1 MPKRILNKFAPRWI
15 IFSCDLILITG
26 IFLFSYFLVR
36 HFLVD
41 LPHVIDFTPALFIN
55 AAIFIIC
62 IRVFPIYK
70 GIIRYS
76 EINDIIRIVK
86 FAVMQ
91 FICWVTVYLTVS
103 NDFIAKTIPLSMLFI
118 NLFGVIFILVSFR
131 LLVKEIYFKAISKP
145 TVTHKAIIY
154 GAGAMGQVAKKVLE
168 QDTKNNTIVLGYI
181 DDSPSKIGK
190 NLEGLPIYNTS
201 GEKLVSLLKDK
212 GITQVF
218 IGIDKLSVERK
229 IAITDLCAP
238 LNIKINV
245 IPHASQWAGGLF
257 QKNQVRELNIEELL
271 ERDEIILPND
281 IIQDTYQ
288 NATVLVTGA
297 AGSIGSEIC
306 RQLAKIRFKKLILLD
321 QSESGLFDLEY
332 ELKNKDKKSL
342 DLHIEIASVRD
353 KVRMKK
359 VFSNHKP
366 DIVFHAAAYKHV
378 PLMET
383 FPCEAILTNVFGT
396 RLIAELSLFYNVKK
410 FVLISTDKAVNPTN
424 IMGATKRISEM
435 YIQALS
441 DNKDAVTQFI
451 ITRFGNVLGS
461 AGSVVATFKK
471 QINAGGPITI
481 THPEITRYFMT
492 IPEASKL
499 VLEAGKIGKSG
510 DILLFDMGKPVKIMD
525 LATRMIQLAGL
536 KPIEDIAIIQT
547 QLRPGEKM
555 FEELFKDSEEF
566 VETDH
571 PRILK
576 AKKCS
581 KSNTEFLSLLDDLE
595 KEALSHNNEM
605 IPFILRKMLPEF
617 NPYLYLNKT
626 AMIAEK

>member
-15 IFSCDLILITG
+15 IFCCDLILITG

-36 HFLVD
+36 RFLFD
-41 LPHVIDFTPALFIN
+41 LPHVIDFLPILAIN
-55 AAIFIIC
+55 MLIYIVCVF
-62 IRVFPIYK
+62 VFPIYK
-70 GIIRYS
+70 GIIRFS

-86 FAVMQ
+86 FAGLQ
-91 FICWVTVYLTVS
+91 FAMWLAIYFTV
-103 NDFIAKTIPLSMLFI
+103 NHDFIVKIVPLSLLFI
-118 NLFGVIFILVSFR
+118 NLFGVIFVLVSFR
-131 LLVKEIYFKAISKP
+131 LLVKEIYFKALSKP
-145 TVTHKAIIY
+145 ASVNRAIIY
-154 GAGAMGQVAKKVLE
+154 GAGSMGQVSKKVLE
-168 QDTKNNTIVLGYI
+168 QDIKNNTVVVGFI
-181 DDSPSKIGK
+181 DDSPAKIGK
-190 NLEGLPIYNTS
+190 NLEGLPIYNAS
-201 GEKLVSLLKDK
+201 GEKLVSILREKEVNQL
-212 GITQVF
+212 F

-229 IAITDLCAP
+229 IAITDICVP

-271 ERDEIILPND
+271 ERDEIILPQSL
-281 IIQDTYQ
+281 IQETYM
-288 NATVLVTGA
+288 NSTVLVTGA

-306 RQLAKIRFKKLILLD
+306 RQLAKIHFKKLILLD

-332 ELKNKDKKSL
+332 ELKHKDKKNL

-359 VFSNHKP
+359 IFSTHKP

-378 PLMET
+378 PLMEV
-383 FPCEAILTNVFGT
+383 FPCEAILTNIFGT

-435 YIQALS
+435 YIQTLS
-441 DNKDAVTQFI
+441 DHEHSNTQFI
-451 ITRFGNVLGS
+451 TTRFGNVLGS

-471 QINAGGPITI
+471 QINEGGPVTI

-499 VLEAGKIGKSG
+499 VLEAGKIGSSG

-536 KPIEDIAIIQT
+536 RPTLDIAIVQT

-555 FEELFKDSEEF
+555 FEELFKETEEF

-581 KSNTEFLSLLDDLE
+581 NTSPEFITLLNDLE
-595 KEALSHNNEM
+595 TEALSHNNEV

-617 NPYLYLNKT
+617 NPYLYLNKPD
-626 AMIAEK
+626 MIAEN

>member
-1 MPKRILNKFAPRWI
+1 MARRILNKFAPRWI
-15 IFSCDLILITG
+15 IFSCDLLLITG

-36 HFLVD
+36 HFLLD
-41 LPHVIDFTPALFIN
+41 LPHVIDFLPVLLIN
-55 AAIFIIC
+55 AAVFIIC
-62 IRVFPIYK
+62 VSVFPIYK

-86 FAVMQ
+86 FAVLQ
-91 FICWVTVYLTVS
+91 FTCWVAIYFTVHADIITRTV
-103 NDFIAKTIPLSMLFI
+103 PLSVLFI

-168 QDTKNNTIVLGYI
+168 QDTKNNTVVHGYI

-190 NLEGLPIYNTS
+190 NLEGLPIYNAS

-271 ERDEIILPND
+271 ERDEISLPND
-281 IIQDTYQ
+281 ILQGTYQ

-306 RQLAKIRFKKLILLD
+306 RQLAKLQFKKLILLD

-332 ELKNKDKKSL
+332 ELKNKDKRNL
-342 DLHIEIASVRD
+342 DLQIEIASVRD
-353 KVRMKK
+353 KIRMKK

-378 PLMET
+378 PLMEV

-435 YIQALS
+435 FIQALS
-441 DNKDAVTQFI
+441 DNDNAKTQFI

-471 QINAGGPITI
+471 QINEGGPITI

-499 VLEAGKIGKSG
+499 VLEAGKIGRSG
-510 DILLFDMGKPVKIMD
+510 DILLFDMGKPVKILD

-555 FEELFKDSEEF
+555 FEELFKESEEF
-566 VETDH
+566 IETDH

-581 KSNTEFLSLLDDLE
+581 KSNTELISLLDDLE
-595 KEALSHNNEM
+595 KEAISHNNEM

-626 AMIAEK
+626 ALIAEK